1 MENNCNVGV
10 SMTKCFW
17 CGKETGIGL
26 YEKDCDT
33 EDAKYV
39 FGGYEPCDECKAKM
53 EKGFTVI
60 EVEEHPLVRA
70 QPEIQKGLY
79 PTGMLWVVKQEAA
92 EKTFIPEV
100 MKKELAF
107 ISKDMAKEIGLY
119 GEEE

>member
-33 EDAKYV
+33 EEAKYV
-39 FGGYEPCDECKAKM
+39 FGGYEPCDECMAKM
-53 EKGFTVI
+53 VDGFTII
-60 EVEEHPLVRA
+60 EAEEYPLFSA
-70 QPEIQKGLY
+70 QPEIQKGVY
-79 PTGMLWVVKQEAA
+79 PTGSLWVIDREAA
-92 EKTFIPEV
+92 EKVFGSEIV
-100 MKKELAF
+100 KKSKAF